1 MKELMK
7 SKPTWSGQPGTEIKG
22 KKLKITGTATNVF
35 VDVLRVIACGH
46 SGFRKHL

>member
-22 KKLKITGTATNVF
+22 KETKNNW
-35 VDVLRVIACGH
+35 H
-46 SGFRKHL
+46 SDKFFC